1 MPEPLSITAS
11 TIAIATLAYESTKSL
26 TDFIDSLKNA
36 PKLISDLK
44 GDVSA
49 VQGVIRS
56 LETMLENRDDRN
68 LPAELRVCLS
78 SAKVPLEDCQA
89 VSKDFELK
97 LKVWF
102 HDSKWDKFKANF
114 KETNI
119 EKFRMRMRDT
129 RDTLHL
135 ALTVCSFK
143 FNGIRAEEA
152 KGFEVGMERQLHILT
167 GKLEGMEIGRQ
178 EVLEAAEGLNEQS
191 HQLSFQQDDL
201 VRRLAKHE
209 RLLREALKFCTT
221 GLLETGKKTGKF
233 AQMVKTTD
241 RARAIVAVLTQVTG
255 DMPGGIEINTLI
267 AEGDSRAVV
276 ITDDANFA
284 LEFLK

>member
-1 MPEPLSITAS
+1 MANLILS
-11 TIAIATLAYESTKSL
+11 
-26 TDFIDSLKNA
+26 
-36 PKLISDLK
+36 
-44 GDVSA
+44 
-49 VQGVIRS
+49 
-56 LETMLENRDDRN
+56 
-68 LPAELRVCLS
+68 
-78 SAKVPLEDCQA
+78 
-89 VSKDFELK
+89 
-97 LKVWF
+97 
-102 HDSKWDKFKANF
+102 
-114 KETNI
+114 
-119 EKFRMRMRDT
+119 
-129 RDTLHL
+129 
-135 ALTVCSFK
+135 K

-152 KGFEVGMERQLHILT
+152 KGFEVDMERQLHILT

-178 EVLEAAEGLNEQS
+178 EVLEAAEGLSEQS
-191 HQLSFQQDDL
+191 HQLSFQQGDL

-255 DMPGGIEINTLI
+255 DMPGGIEIDTLI